1 MSWKSLRLGVL
12 TSAILVIGAA
22 LIVLMPMGYVLGHK
36 LELKTYFQYVAGLRD
51 GAPVRLA
58 GVDVGKVRSVRV
70 RPEVKEGPVEVVMV
84 LRTPYEIQIPR
95 DSIVTLETEGILG
108 QTFVEI
114 NTAAAFGPTI
124 TDHGVLKSH
133 EVAPETGQQLL
144 EKFGSILKRP
154 CDCDTKKSEGTKISE
169 KTQP

>member
-12 TSAILVIGAA
+12 ISAILVIGAV

-70 RPEVKEGPVEVVMV
+70 RPEVRKAPWKWSWF
-84 LRTPYEIQIPR
+84 LAHRTRFKSRAIQ
-95 DSIVTLETEGILG
+95 S
-108 QTFVEI
+108 
-114 NTAAAFGPTI
+114 
-124 TDHGVLKSH
+124 
-133 EVAPETGQQLL
+133 
-144 EKFGSILKRP
+144 
-154 CDCDTKKSEGTKISE
+154 
-169 KTQP
+169 